1 MSVTV
6 VIPTTGAKSLK
17 TAVDSVLDQTYDNI
31 TLWVIIDGPQF
42 EDAVY
47 ETLGPD
53 AFDERLFIMT
63 VPENTGAKGYYG
75 HRIYAAVSHLINT
88 DYLCY
93 LDQDNWFKPIHVKS
107 MVDLITSKD
116 LDWVHSLRSIH
127 SATGKYVCED
137 KCESLGKQTSFVDTS
152 CYMVKRQVAV
162 HIGHAWHAGW
172 GADRQFYSAASQFF
186 NKFES
191 TGLHTLNYCLGGNED
206 SVTADFFLEGNKRS
220 A

>member
-6 VIPTTGAKSLK
+6 VIPTTGAHSLK
-17 TAVDSVLDQTYDNI
+17 QAVDSVMDQTYENI
-31 TLWVIIDGPQF
+31 TLWVVIDGPEF

-47 ETLGPD
+47 ETLGAD

-63 VPENTGAKGYYG
+63 VPENTGAKGFYG
-75 HRIYAAVSHLINT
+75 HRIYASVSHLINT

-93 LDQDNWFKPIHVKS
+93 LDQDNWFKPNHVQS
-107 MVDLITSKD
+107 MVDLATSKD

-127 SATGKYVCED
+127 SPNGRFVCED
-137 KCESLGKQTSFVDTS
+137 KCESLGKQTVFVDTS
-152 CYMVKRQVAV
+152 CYMVKRQMAV
-162 HIGHAWHAGW
+162 DIGHAWHAGW
-172 GADRQFYSAASQFF
+172 GADRQFYSVASQLFP
-186 NKFES
+186 KFES
-191 TGLHTLNYCLGGNED
+191 NGIHSLNYRLGGNEG